1 MLVQEKKAKG
11 FTLLELMVVIAIIS
25 IISAAAYPGFTSW
38 MKARQANA
46 AIVKIKDLFTTINTQ
61 VQRGSYPFAQIYIQ
75 HLGDSDK
82 TKLAAADS
90 DGISLEYAKYPDGF
104 IKVTTKGMG
113 QKKLAQKRYNDD
125 DWKNYPYE
133 RCKIET
139 TDTPVYWDDDRIN
152 SYTSEKA
159 TVNIEFQKDAAL
171 CFSKD
176 GTFYSAAGEFYKA
189 GLGGS
194 PPDIDSTLYVC
205 LRSEAINYSG
215 HKSCQITVGGSDI
228 NPVVT
233 PKDIEA
239 KYFYRITWSIFG
251 YVVTEKWSKKENK
264 WIEQ

>member
-1 MLVQEKKAKG
+1 MPVQEKKIKG
-11 FTLLELMVVIAIIS
+11 FSLLELIVVIAIVS
-25 IISAAAYPGFTSW
+25 VLSAAAYPSFSSW

-75 HLGDSDK
+75 HLGDSDE
-82 TKLAAADS
+82 TKLAAAEKYD
-90 DGISLEYAKYPDGF
+90 KYPDGF

-125 DWKNYPYE
+125 EWKNNPYE

-139 TDTPVYWDDDRIN
+139 KDLPVYWDNDRIN

-176 GTFYSAAGEFYKA
+176 GTFYSAAGEFYNA
-189 GLGGS
+189 GLGGN
-194 PPDIDSTLYVC
+194 PPDIDSTLYIC
-205 LRSEAINYSG
+205 LRSDSINYDG
-215 HKSCQITVGGSDI
+215 HKNCQITVGGSDT
-228 NPVVT
+228 NPMVT
-233 PKDIEA
+233 PKDIKS

-251 YVVTEKWSKKENK
+251 NVVTEKWSKDKDK